1 MGLLLRFA
9 RQWIAGEAM
18 ADAIA
23 RTRRSNARG
32 IGTILN
38 ILGEHYE
45 DPAQVAAAVEEYIA
59 LLRQIKADGLD
70 ASISIKLTQC
80 GLRLS
85 KERCLEHVLRILDQA
100 RALGV
105 FLWIDMESSAWTD
118 ATLEIYERCLQEWD
132 RVGVCLQAYLRRTE
146 ADLGRLLPLGAKVRL
161 VKGAYREPSSVA
173 LKGREEIRANYIR
186 LMERLFR
193 EAEYFAVATHDLALV
208 ERARALA
215 GGVDGRFEFEMLMG
229 VRDPLKVALAE
240 EGFRIVEY
248 VPYGPHWL
256 PYFSRRLREKPS
268 NVITMVKSLILG

>member
-9 RQWIAGEAM
+9 RQWIAGEVMEA
-18 ADAIA
+18 AIA

-38 ILGEHYE
+38 LLGEHYE
-45 DPAQVAAAVEEYIA
+45 KPAEVAGAVEEYMT

-70 ASISIKLTQC
+70 ASVSIKLTQC

-85 KERCLEHVLRILDQA
+85 KDFCLENVLRILAQA

-105 FLWIDMESSAWTD
+105 FLWMDMESSPWTD

-132 RVGVCLQAYLRRTE
+132 RVGVCLQAYLKRTE
-146 ADLGRLLPLGAKVRL
+146 GDLGRLLPLGGKVRL

-173 LKGREEIRANYIR
+173 LKSRAEITANYLK
-186 LMERLFR
+186 LMELLFQ
-193 EAEYFAVATHDLALV
+193 EGEYFAVATHDLALV

-215 GGVDGRFEFEMLMG
+215 RDADGRFEFEMLMG
-229 VRDPLKVALAE
+229 VRDPLKVELVK
-240 EGFRIVEY
+240 EGFRTVEY
-248 VPYGPHWL
+248 VPYGPRWL
-256 PYFSRRLREKPS
+256 PYFSRRIHEKPS
-268 NVITMVKSLILG
+268 NLITMVKSLIYG